1 MKLGDKIF
9 SKLMMWRPLY
19 HLVPAS
25 SSLKHLWVFM
35 KLLLGELDYNV
46 WKQFDKLGCDRIYE
60 VWTHLLGLTSKVFSV
75 QNNQLE

>member
-1 MKLGDKIF
+1 MRLGDKIF

-19 HLVPAS
+19 HLVPTS

-60 VWTHLLGLTSKVFSV
+60 VWTNLLGLTSKVFSV